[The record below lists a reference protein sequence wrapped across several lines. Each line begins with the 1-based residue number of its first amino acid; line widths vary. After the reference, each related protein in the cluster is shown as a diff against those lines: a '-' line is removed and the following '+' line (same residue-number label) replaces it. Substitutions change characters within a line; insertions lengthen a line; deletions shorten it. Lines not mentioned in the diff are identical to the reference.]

1 MKPECRVIAVS
12 IVALLASGQIRAHAT
27 AGAPARTPAHSRAAI
42 PARASG
48 YHAIG
53 GVTATPRAA
62 TTPATAAR
70 AALFIG
76 PGPRP
81 APSLPRSQRMT
92 AMPAATPMARSYP
105 FGAAS
110 GTALRPHMPVNASLG
125 GPATFD
131 ARKLVRR

>member
-1 MKPECRVIAVS
+1 MKPEWRFIAVT
-12 IVALLASGQIRAHAT
+12 IVTLLASGQIRAHDT
-27 AGAPARTPAHSRAAI
+27 AGAPARVPAHSRAAI
-42 PARASG
+42 PARTGG

-53 GVTATPRAA
+53 GVTAKPREL

-70 AALFIG
+70 APLITGAS
-76 PGPRP
+76 PRP
-81 APSLPRSQRMT
+81 AASLQRSQRMT
-92 AMPAATPMARSYP
+92 AIPATAMARPYP

-110 GTALRPHMPVNASLG
+110 RTAMRSHVPGNTSLG